1 MRIPIKRFDMQ
12 FGENIK
18 LALKALTDHK
28 FRSFLTMLGII
39 FGVASVITMLS
50 IGEGAKRQAI
60 AKYQDLGVNNII
72 VREKNLSDSEL
83 EEVRAKFSPGLS
95 LQDAAL
101 IKEIVPGVDRI
112 ASQAEITSE
121 VKSGDKSS
129 RSTVIGVTPEFL
141 DMMNYSTK
149 SGDVINDVHYRNRLK
164 VCVLGAGV
172 AGTLFP
178 GEEPIGQMVKIEDQ
192 WLEVIGVLESKTL
205 FTETVGELAARDLNT
220 DVYMP
225 LSTFLNRFNRPVL
238 ASEIQQ
244 ITVNIDNSGRIVQAS
259 KLIDEILKRHHFNN
273 SDYNIVIPL
282 ELLKQEEKER
292 QIYNFLLG
300 AIAAISLVVGGIG
313 IMNIMLATVME
324 RTREI
329 GIRRAIGARKADIMS
344 QFVTESVVISITG
357 GIIGVLLG
365 VSLSLSV
372 SFFTDVG
379 TYIRLY
385 SILIAFAFSVV
396 VGVSFGYLPAKN
408 AANLK
413 PVDSI
418 RYE

>member
-1 MRIPIKRFDMQ
+1 MQ
-12 FGENIK
+12 FDENVR
-18 LALKALTDHK
+18 LALSGLTDHK

-39 FGVASVITMLS
+39 FGVASVIAMLS
-50 IGEGAKRQAI
+50 IGEGAKREAI

-72 VREKNLSDSEL
+72 VREKTLSENEL
-83 EEVRAKFSPGLS
+83 EEVRAKFSQGLS
-95 LQDAAL
+95 LQDAAV
-101 IKEIVPGVDRI
+101 IKDIVPGVERV
-112 ASQAEITSE
+112 ASQAEINTD
-121 VKSGDKSS
+121 VKYTDKSIK
-129 RSTVIGVTPEFL
+129 STIIGVSPEFL
-141 DMMNYSTK
+141 NMMNYK
-149 SGDVINDVHYRNRLK
+149 AQKGEFINENHYNQKLK

-172 AGTLFP
+172 ANHLFQY
-178 GEEPIGQMVKIEDQ
+178 EDPIGKMVKVEDQ

-220 DVYMP
+220 DVYTP
-225 LSTFLNRFNRPVL
+225 LSTFLNRFTRENL
-238 ASEIQQ
+238 LSSQIQQ
-244 ITVNIDNSGRIVQAS
+244 ITVQVDNSNRLLEAS
-259 KLIDEILKRHHFNN
+259 KLINEIVKRHHFNN
-273 SDYNIVIPL
+273 DDYSIVIPF

-300 AIAAISLVVGGIG
+300 AIAAISLIVGGIG

-344 QFVTESVVISITG
+344 QFVTEAIVISITG

-365 VSLSLSV
+365 VTLSLTV
-372 SFFTDVG
+372 TLFTDIS
-379 TYIRLY
+379 TYIKAY
-385 SILIAFAFSVV
+385 SILIAFAFSVI
-396 VGVSFGYLPAKN
+396 VGISFGYLPAKN

>member
-1 MRIPIKRFDMQ
+1 MQ
-12 FGENIK
+12 VEENVR
-18 LALKALTDHK
+18 LAISGLVDHK

-50 IGEGAKRQAI
+50 IGEGAKREAI

-72 VREKNLSDSEL
+72 VREKNLSEEEL
-83 EEVRAKFSPGLS
+83 EEVRAKFSQGLS
-95 LQDAAL
+95 LKDAEV
-101 IKEIVPGVDRI
+101 IRQIVPGVERI
-112 ASQAEITSE
+112 ASQAEISTD
-121 VKSGDKSS
+121 VRYTDKSAK
-129 RSTVIGVTPEFL
+129 STIIGITPEYL
-141 DMMNYSTK
+141 QMMNYRIGK
-149 SGDVINDVHYRNRLK
+149 GDFINDDQYNQRLK

-172 AGTLFP
+172 ANTLFQKEDP
-178 GEEPIGQMVKIEDQ
+178 VGQMIKIDDQ

-205 FTETVGELAARDLNT
+205 FTETVGELAARDLNM
-220 DVYMP
+220 DVYVP
-225 LSTFLNRFNRPVL
+225 LSSFLNRFSRENAL
-238 ASEIQQ
+238 TSEIQQ
-244 ITVNIDNSGRIVQAS
+244 ITIQVENSGRLLETSRLVN
-259 KLIDEILKRHHFNN
+259 EILKRHHFNN
-273 SDYNIVIPL
+273 DDYNIVIPF

-300 AIAAISLVVGGIG
+300 AIAAISLLVGGIG

-329 GIRRAIGARKADIMS
+329 GIRRSIGAKKSDIMS
-344 QFVTESVVISITG
+344 QFVTEAVAISITG

-365 VSLSLSV
+365 VTLSLTV
-372 SFFTDVG
+372 SLFTDVS
-379 TYIRLY
+379 THIRPY
-385 SILIAFAFSVV
+385 SIVIAFAFSVI

>member
-1 MRIPIKRFDMQ
+1 MQ
-12 FGENIK
+12 FGENIR
-18 LALKALTDHK
+18 LALRGLADHK

-50 IGEGAKRQAI
+50 IGEGAKRAAI

-72 VREKNLSDSEL
+72 IREKKLSDTEL
-83 EEVRAKFSPGLS
+83 EEVRAKFSQGLS
-95 LQDAAL
+95 LQDANV
-101 IKEIVPGVDRI
+101 IKEIVPGIQNV
-112 ASQAEITSE
+112 ASQAEISAD
-121 VKSGDKSS
+121 VKYYDKSVK
-129 RSTVIGVTPEFL
+129 STVIGITPEFL
-141 DMMNYSTK
+141 SMMNYRVQK
-149 SGDVINDVHYRNRLK
+149 GDFISENHYNQRLK
-164 VCVLGAGV
+164 VCVIGAGV
-172 AGTLFP
+172 AASLFQADDP
-178 GEEPIGQMVKIEDQ
+178 VGKMIKIEDQ

-220 DVYMP
+220 DVYVP
-225 LSTFLNRFNRPVL
+225 LSIFLNRFNRENIL
-238 ASEIQQ
+238 TSEIQQ
-244 ITVNIDNSGRIVQAS
+244 ITVQVDKSSRLVEAS
-259 KLIDEILKRHHFNN
+259 KLIDEIIKRHHFNN
-273 SDYNIVIPL
+273 SDYSIVIPF

-300 AIAAISLVVGGIG
+300 AIAAISLIVGGIG

-344 QFVTESVVISITG
+344 QFVTEAVAISITG
-357 GIIGVLLG
+357 GLIGVLLG
-365 VSLSLSV
+365 VSLSFIV
-372 SFFTDVG
+372 SLFTDVS
-379 TYIRLY
+379 TFIRLY
-385 SILIAFAFSVV
+385 SVLIAFAFSVL
-396 VGVSFGYLPAKN
+396 VGISFGYLPAKN